1 MREPKRQARR
11 GGTLAQLPRLN
22 FGSCCDAIAPHALN
36 VSQEIPMFPRY
47 SASTSPAALALAAIL
62 ALGLTAC
69 GGKSEPTPAA
79 AVPTAEPTTPD
90 AAADAAA
97 AAEDEAAALAAR
109 EQELADQ
116 EAELALREREAEL
129 ARREAELAAREA
141 AVKAPAKATTPPKAA
156 ATPKPAASA
165 PAAVA
170 PTPPPPP
177 VTVPTGTQF
186 TVELTSPLSTK
197 TSLADDA
204 VEARL
209 ASDLMVGSR
218 RVATAGSMVR
228 GSLREV
234 TSGSKKIGA
243 VPALRIEF
251 NQLVVADG
259 STVAINARA
268 VQKGQSEKGRD
279 TAKIAG
285 GTAAGAIIGHQID
298 DDKGKVIGGVL
309 GGAAGAVAAQKT
321 GTEVELP
328 AGSQLTATTRADFE
342 YKGR

>member
-1 MREPKRQARR
+1 MFRQY
-11 GGTLAQLPRLN
+11 
-22 FGSCCDAIAPHALN
+22 S
-36 VSQEIPMFPRY
+36 SSIP
-47 SASTSPAALALAAIL
+47 TVVLALAGAL
-62 ALGLTAC
+62 TLGLTGC
-69 GGKSEPTPAA
+69 GGSSEPTPAA
-79 AVPTAEPTTPD
+79 AVPAAEPAAPDTTVD
-90 AAADAAA
+90 AEGAAAQE
-97 AAEDEAAALAAR
+97 AAELAAR
-109 EQELADQ
+109 EKELADR

-129 ARREAELAAREA
+129 ARREAEVAAREA
-141 AVKAPAKATTPPKAA
+141 AAKAPAKSSTASKTT
-156 ATPKPAASA
+156 ATPKPAANAPSATVAA
-165 PAAVA
+165 PA
-170 PTPPPPP
+170 PPPPP

-186 TVELTSPLSTK
+186 MVELISPLSTK
-197 TSLADDA
+197 TSLADDP

-209 ASDLMVGSR
+209 ASDLTVGGR

-228 GSLREV
+228 GSLQEV

-243 VPALRIEF
+243 VPALRIDF

-279 TAKIAG
+279 AAKIAG

-298 DDKGKVIGGVL
+298 DDKGKVIGGL
-309 GGAAGAVAAQKT
+309 IGGAAGAIGAQKT

-328 AGSQLTATTRADFE
+328 AGSKLTATTRADFE

>member
-1 MREPKRQARR
+1 M
-11 GGTLAQLPRLN
+11 
-22 FGSCCDAIAPHALN
+22 
-36 VSQEIPMFPRY
+36 
-47 SASTSPAALALAAIL
+47 
-62 ALGLTAC
+62 
-69 GGKSEPTPAA
+69 
-79 AVPTAEPTTPD
+79 
-90 AAADAAA
+90 
-97 AAEDEAAALAAR
+97 
-109 EQELADQ
+109 
-116 EAELALREREAEL
+116 
-129 ARREAELAAREA
+129 
-141 AVKAPAKATTPPKAA
+141 APA
-156 ATPKPAASA
+156 
-165 PAAVA
+165 
-170 PTPPPPP
+170 PPPPP

-197 TSLADDA
+197 TSLADDP

-218 RVATAGSMVR
+218 RVASAGSMVR
-228 GSLREV
+228 GSVREV

-243 VPALRIEF
+243 VPALRIDF

-321 GTEVELP
+321 GTEVEL
-328 AGSQLTATTRADFE
+328 AGRLDAHCNDASGLRIQGPVSADGAGPGPRLSSRDYAASAATS
-342 YKGR
+342 